1 MLKKL
6 KNTDI
11 NIFPIILGSDYYGST
26 VSEQTAFDNMDL
38 YIKNGGNL
46 IDTARMYV
54 DGKSEE
60 TIGSYIAKRGLK
72 NKLFISTKAAYPD
85 GKNLEIN
92 RLSREEIE
100 ADTDKSL
107 KALGVD
113 VIDILWLHR
122 DDASVPVEQVAD
134 AMDEIVKK
142 GKIRYWG
149 VSNWTAK
156 RLDQLNQYAQKA
168 GKAKAFG
175 SQIQWSLAKCCNCT
189 DPTLVAMDGTEYNY
203 YSLKDIPVFAYA
215 SQGKGF
221 FEKYHTDSL
230 SPKAKERYLCDENI
244 KTYELLKKISTETG
258 YSLTALG
265 LAYLM
270 KQPEVDTF
278 PLIGCTKTSYVSKAM
293 EALTVDDDTIKD
305 ILKIKP

>member
-6 KNTDI
+6 QNTDL

-26 VSEQTAFDNMDL
+26 VSEQTAFDNIDL

-60 TIGSYIAKRGLK
+60 TIGRYIASRGLK
-72 NKLFISTKAAYPD
+72 NKLLVSTKAAYPD
-85 GKNLEIN
+85 GEKLEIH
-92 RLSREEIE
+92 RLTREEIE
-100 ADTDKSL
+100 ADADKSL

-122 DDASVPVEQVAD
+122 DDKSVPVEQVAD

-142 GKIRYWG
+142 GKVRYWG

-156 RLDQLNQYAQKA
+156 RLDELNNYAKT
-168 GKAKAFG
+168 KAFG
-175 SQIQWSLAKCCNCT
+175 SQIQWSLARCCNCN
-189 DPTLVAMDGTEYNY
+189 DPTLVAMNSTEYEY
-203 YSLKDIPVFAYA
+203 YSNNDIPVFAYA

-221 FEKYHTDSL
+221 FEKYHTDTL
-230 SPKAKERYLCDENI
+230 SSKARERYMCDENI
-244 KTYELLKKISTETG
+244 KTYELLKKVSRETG
-258 YSLTALG
+258 HSLTALG
-265 LAYLM
+265 LAYLI

-278 PLIGCTKTSYVSKAM
+278 PLIGCTKTEYVTKAM

>member
-6 KNTDI
+6 QNTDLK
-11 NIFPIILGSDYYGST
+11 IFPIILGSDYYGST
-26 VSEQTAFDNMDL
+26 VSEQTAFDNIDL

-60 TIGSYIAKRGLK
+60 TIGRYIAKRGLK
-72 NKLFISTKAAYPD
+72 NKLLVSTKAAYP
-85 GKNLEIN
+85 GGENLEIH
-92 RLSREEIE
+92 RLTREEIE
-100 ADTDKSL
+100 SDADKSL

-122 DDASVPVEQVAD
+122 DDMSVPVEQVAD

-142 GKIRYWG
+142 GKVRYWG

-156 RLDQLNQYAQKA
+156 RLDELNKYART
-168 GKAKAFG
+168 KAFG
-175 SQIQWSLAKCCNCT
+175 SQIQWSLAKCCNCN
-189 DPTLVAMDGTEYNY
+189 DPTLVAMNETEYKY
-203 YSLKDIPVFAYA
+203 YSTNEIPVFAYA

-221 FEKYHTDSL
+221 FEKYHTDTL
-230 SPKAKERYLCDENI
+230 SAKARERYFCDENV
-244 KTYELLKKISTETG
+244 KTYELLKKISLETG

-265 LAYLM
+265 LAYLV

-278 PLIGCTKTSYVSKAM
+278 PLIGCTKTEYVTKAM
-293 EALTVDDDTIKD
+293 EALNVSDDVMED

>member
-6 KNTDI
+6 KNTDMK
-11 NIFPIILGSDYYGST
+11 IFPIVLGSDYYGST
-26 VSEQTAFDNMDL
+26 VSEQTAFDNIDL

-60 TIGSYIAKRGLK
+60 TIGRYIAKRGLK
-72 NKLFISTKAAYPD
+72 NKLFVSTKAAYPD
-85 GKNLEIN
+85 GENLEIH
-92 RLSREEIE
+92 RLTKREIE
-100 ADTDKSL
+100 EDADKSL

-122 DDASVPVEQVAD
+122 DDETVPVEQVAD

-142 GKIRYWG
+142 GKVRYWG

-156 RLDQLNQYAQKA
+156 RFDELNNCAKKSN
-168 GKAKAFG
+168 KAKAFG
-175 SQIQWSLAKCCNCT
+175 SQIQWSLAKCCKCN
-189 DPTLVAMDGTEYNY
+189 DPTLVAMNSTEYKY
-203 YSLKDIPVFAYA
+203 YSANDIPVFAYA

-221 FEKYHTDSL
+221 FEKYHTDTL
-230 SPKAKERYLCDENI
+230 SAKAKERYLCDENI
-244 KTYELLKKISTETG
+244 RTYEVLKKISLETG
-258 YSLTALG
+258 HSLTALG
-265 LAYLM
+265 LAYLI
-270 KQPEVDTF
+270 KQPEIDTF
-278 PLIGCTKTSYVSKAM
+278 PLIGCTKTEYVTKAM
-293 EALTVDDDTIKD
+293 ESLTVGDDVIAD

>member
-1 MLKKL
+1 M
-6 KNTDI
+6 

-26 VSEQTAFDNMDL
+26 VSEQTAFDNIDL

-54 DGKSEE
+54 NGKSEE
-60 TIGSYIAKRGLK
+60 TIGKYIAKRGLK
-72 NKLFISTKAAYPD
+72 NKLLISTKAAYPD
-85 GKNLEIN
+85 GEKLEIH
-92 RLSREEIE
+92 RLTREEIE
-100 ADTDKSL
+100 SDADKSL

-122 DDASVPVEQVAD
+122 DDKSVPIEQVAD

-142 GKIRYWG
+142 GKVRYWG

-156 RLDQLNQYAQKA
+156 RLDDLNNYAKKS
-168 GKAKAFG
+168 GKTKIFG
-175 SQIQWSLAKCCNCT
+175 SQIQWSLAKCCKCN
-189 DPTLVAMDGTEYNY
+189 DPTLVAMNDTEYKY
-203 YSLKDIPVFAYA
+203 YSDKNMPVFAYA

-221 FEKYHTDSL
+221 FEKYHSNAL

-244 KTYELLKKISTETG
+244 NTYELLKKVSFETG
-258 YSLTALG
+258 HSLTALG
-265 LAYLM
+265 LAYLV
-270 KQPEVDTF
+270 KQSEVDTF
-278 PLIGCTKTSYVSKAM
+278 PLIGCTKTEYVTKAM
-293 EALTVDDDTIKD
+293 EALTVADNVMTD

>member
-6 KNTDI
+6 KNTDL

-26 VSEQTAFDNMDL
+26 VSEQTAFDNIDL

-54 DGKSEE
+54 NGKSEE
-60 TIGSYIAKRGLK
+60 TIGKYIAKRGLK
-72 NKLFISTKAAYPD
+72 NKLLISTKAAYPD
-85 GKNLEIN
+85 GEKLEIH
-92 RLSREEIE
+92 RLTREELE

-122 DDASVPVEQVAD
+122 DDTTVPVEQVAD

-156 RLDQLNQYAQKA
+156 RLEELNNYAEQS
-168 GKAKAFG
+168 GKAKIFG
-175 SQIQWSLAKCCNCT
+175 SQIQWSLARCFKCT
-189 DPTLVAMDGTEYNY
+189 DTTLVAMNNTEYEY
-203 YSLKDIPVFAYA
+203 YSKNDMPVFAYA

-221 FEKYHTDSL
+221 FEKYHSNTL
-230 SPKAKERYLCDENI
+230 SQKAKERYLCDENI
-244 KTYELLKKISTETG
+244 KTYELFKKVSLETG
-258 YSLTALG
+258 HSLTALG
-265 LAYLM
+265 LAYLV
-270 KQPEVDTF
+270 KQSEVDTF
-278 PLIGCTKTSYVSKAM
+278 SLIGCTKTEYVTKAM
-293 EALTVDDDTIKD
+293 EALTVADNVMTD

>member
-6 KNTDI
+6 QNTDL

-26 VSEQTAFDNMDL
+26 VSEQTAFDNIDL

-60 TIGSYIAKRGLK
+60 TIGRYIASRGLK
-72 NKLFISTKAAYPD
+72 NKLLVSTKAAYPD
-85 GKNLEIN
+85 GEKLEIH
-92 RLSREEIE
+92 RLTREEIE
-100 ADTDKSL
+100 ADADKSL

-122 DDASVPVEQVAD
+122 DDKSVPVEQVAD

-142 GKIRYWG
+142 GKVRYWG

-156 RLDQLNQYAQKA
+156 RLEELNNYAKT
-168 GKAKAFG
+168 KAFG
-175 SQIQWSLAKCCNCT
+175 SQIQWSLARCCNCN
-189 DPTLVAMDGTEYNY
+189 DPTLVAMNSTEYEY
-203 YSLKDIPVFAYA
+203 YSNNDIPVFAYA

-221 FEKYHTDSL
+221 FEKYHSDTL
-230 SPKAKERYLCDENI
+230 SAKARERYLCDENI
-244 KTYELLKKISTETG
+244 KTYELLKKVSLETG
-258 YSLTALG
+258 HSLTALG
-265 LAYLM
+265 LAYLV
-270 KQPEVDTF
+270 KQPEIDTF
-278 PLIGCTKTSYVSKAM
+278 PLIGCTKTEYVTKAM